1 VVKEVKGGTM
11 YNTPASAPDALSQV
25 RGIVVRRLEEVEMI
39 LREHADQQGALAQI
53 QMQVARERAQLH
65 SVLKTI
71 DNEDSDAP
79 IYDTR
84 KFIGDGTGPRP
95 IPPAPGLGY
104 GYKGEG

>member
-1 VVKEVKGGTM
+1 M

-39 LREHADQQGALAQI
+39 LREHAEQQGALAQI

-71 DNEDSDAP
+71 DNEDSDASA
-79 IYDTR
+79 YDT
-84 KFIGDGTGPRP
+84 KVAKSAFIGGGMGSGPF
-95 IPPAPGLGY
+95 PPAPGLGY